1 MVSPSNSTNASTE
14 KRTSEK
20 VYKLQTKDNEIFE
33 VSASIIGMSKLIS
46 TMSEDLNLQ
55 DDDTPV
61 PIPNVSANIF
71 KKIVLWCE
79 KHMYVGDDPAGP
91 QNVLEQWDND
101 FFNVDHPTLFELI
114 MGKTTEEIREM
125 FNIVNDF
132 TPEEEEQI
140 RKENAWC
147 EE

>member
-1 MVSPSNSTNASTE
+1 SNSTNASTE

-71 KKIVLWCE
+71 KKVIF
-79 KHMYVGDDPAGP
+79 Y
-91 QNVLEQWDND
+91 
-101 FFNVDHPTLFELI
+101 
-114 MGKTTEEIREM
+114 
-125 FNIVNDF
+125 
-132 TPEEEEQI
+132 
-140 RKENAWC
+140 
-147 EE
+147 

>member
-1 MVSPSNSTNASTE
+1 MVSRSNSTNTTTE

-20 VYKLQTKDNEIFE
+20 LYKLQTKDNEIFE
-33 VSASIIGMSKLIS
+33 VAASIIGMSKLIS

-79 KHMYVGDDPAGP
+79 KHRYVGDDRAGS

-101 FFNVDHPTLFELI
+101 FFNIDHPTLFELI
-114 MGKTTEEIREM
+114 TGKTPEEIRKM